1 MSDKEQIKFMNMA
14 IEKASENVKTGKGV
28 PFGAV
33 IVKNGKVI
41 AATGNTVF
49 ETYDPTAHAEVAAIR
64 LACNELKSVT
74 LEGCEIYASCEPCP
88 MCLSAI
94 YWAKIDK
101 LYYAATKED
110 ASAAGFDDTFLYKE
124 IALNPGKR
132 SLNTQHFMHQEA
144 LVSFEEWKRKL
155 NIDDI

>member
-1 MSDKEQIKFMNMA
+1 MPSEEQIKFMNLA
-14 IEKASENVKTGKGV
+14 IDKASENVKTGKGG

-49 ETYDPTAHAEVAAIR
+49 ETNDPTAHAEVAAIR
-64 LACNELKSVT
+64 LACNELKSIT

-110 ASAAGFDDTFLYKE
+110 ASDAGFDDTFLYKE
-124 IALNPGKR
+124 IALNPDKR

-144 LVSFEEWKRKL
+144 LVSFEQWKHKL
-155 NIDDI
+155 DADNI